1 MSVTDRKPTA
11 PGSDPDPRV
20 PFPACGTIYPPAVY
34 TVSNDLELNR
44 NYSARLYLDHML
56 NGLEEEYRIRFPNG
70 RLDYDFFSPVKVTSP
85 SAEDPNIVYN
95 RGEACFEDTAE
106 IPLLLNGALS
116 GERFSVRHRSVL
128 NSVSGKVTPRIL
140 CIGDS
145 ITWGEGAVTPECPG
159 DNRVYWL
166 KCLEL
171 LKQDQIDSG
180 GSGYGALFLGK
191 AVRRSRR
198 FVYKSNECEV
208 SGNCEGYRG
217 WSFSTFYSEHSPFYD
232 AGTGKFSVNK
242 WLAAY
247 RTMDDSGKR
256 LSVGAGTGSGIDE
269 SNVNEIDVC
278 APTVVTIMLGANGG
292 GTAEQ
297 FKKLVSDIREE
308 YPAVPIGLMVSDSA
322 GTFFPSEHPAASR
335 ELTYWNNTA
344 RDQGDAGHRHGIM
357 FRTMKAILD
366 AFGGD
371 EAERDNIFI
380 LPFYFV
386 QQTAE
391 SGEMRSVP
399 EPAAEFPFMRAQSE
413 LYTRFGW
420 CPTTH
425 VNAAAHANFAY
436 QLYAWLKYLEV
447 NALIPDEG
455 RR

>member
-1 MSVTDRKPTA
+1 MSLTDRKPTA
-11 PGSDPDPRV
+11 PGTDPDHRV
-20 PFPACGTIYPPAVY
+20 PFPACETIYPPAVY
-34 TVSNDLELNR
+34 TVSNDLDPQR

-56 NGLEEEYRIRFPNG
+56 NGLEAEYRIRFPTG
-70 RLDYDFFSPVKVTSP
+70 RLDCDFFSPVKVTSP
-85 SAEDPNIVYN
+85 SVEDPEIVCN
-95 RGEACFEDTAE
+95 RGEACFEDTEE
-106 IPLLLNGALS
+106 IPLLLNGVPS
-116 GERFSVRHRSVL
+116 VESFSVRHRSVL
-128 NSVSGKVTPRIL
+128 NSASGKVTPRVL

-145 ITWGEGAVTPECPG
+145 ITWGEGAVTPDCPD
-159 DNRVYWL
+159 DNHVYWI

-171 LKQDQIDSG
+171 LKQDQIDNG
-180 GSGYGALFLGK
+180 GSGYDALFLGK
-191 AVRRSRR
+191 AVRRSRA
-198 FVYKSNECEV
+198 FVYKSKACAV

-217 WSFSTFYSEHSPFYD
+217 WSLSTFYSEHSPFFD
-232 AGTGKFSVNK
+232 AATGKFSINR

-247 RTMDDSGKR
+247 RTMDEGGKR
-256 LSVGAGTGSGIDE
+256 LAVGEGTGSEIDE
-269 SNVNEIDVC
+269 SNIHEIDVC
-278 APTVVTIMLGANGG
+278 TPTVVTVMLGANGG

-335 ELTYWNNTA
+335 ELTFWNNTE

-357 FRTMKAILD
+357 FRTMKAILE
-366 AFGGD
+366 AFGSD

-413 LYTRFGW
+413 LYTRYGW

-425 VNAAAHANFAY
+425 VNAAAHANFGY

-447 NALIPDEG
+447 NGLIG
-455 RR
+455 